1 MATQEQK
8 QELVDNIK
16 GFRYYNIQ
24 INGYGGEH
32 AYSKISK
39 EAYDF
44 WKPIVDEHGDS
55 DLVNYVLNAEDGE
68 FDFENI
74 ESVPPEANF
83 LSDDEEG
90 IGACRPW
97 YESPTEFEHVHAVSY
112 DSAHMYVTEVAGEGY
127 NSPHIK
133 DVIDNESPSELNER
147 IGEETDWEYEVVES
161 QDDVYPEKG
170 TYIVQMLSMEKGNF
184 FDGIV
189 KTTGDFDPKKLKI
202 HINETV
208 NGEDII
214 SGILYDGVEV
224 DNNGGDTNGK
234 GYSAAVWQQE
244 F

>member
-1 MATQEQK
+1 MATTEEK

-24 INGYGGEH
+24 VNGYGAEH
-32 AYSKISK
+32 AYAKISK
-39 EAYDF
+39 EAHDF
-44 WKPIVDEHGDS
+44 WKEQVDEHGDS
-55 DLVNYVLNAEDGE
+55 DLVNYMLNAEDGD

-97 YESPTEFEHVHAVSY
+97 FEMPTEFEHMHSVSY
-112 DSAHMYVTEVAGEGY
+112 DSAHMYITEVESDEY
-127 NSPHIK
+127 NSKHIA
-133 DVIDNESPSELNER
+133 DIIDNESPSELNER
-147 IGEETDWEYEVVES
+147 IGEETDWETEIIES
-161 QDDVYPEKG
+161 IDDTYPEKG

-202 HINETV
+202 QISETV
-208 NGEDII
+208 NGEDVIR
-214 SGILYDGVEV
+214 GITYDGVEV

-244 F
+244 Y